1 VGYFSNG
8 AEGELYR
15 ERYCERCVHD
25 QGEAFCPVW
34 EAHLWHNYSQ
44 RGDAELEEVLGL
56 LIPRRPRAGASSA
69 REEGGGN
76 GRCRMF
82 LPLAGGE
89 GGAP

>member
-1 VGYFSNG
+1 MGYFSSG

-34 EAHLWHNYSQ
+34 EAHLWHNYGQ
-44 RGDAELEEVLGL
+44 HGDGDVGEVLGL
-56 LIPRRPRAGASSA
+56 LIPRRPD
-69 REEGGGN
+69 GGN